1 MATKRKLGE
10 ALPNRAEKNNQPQAV
25 QRIMDTE
32 LTPEEL
38 RIQQLEAQ
46 LAAANPRYRA
56 NVAKTTKKN
65 KVYHSQDYF
74 QAKEQLKRA
83 QLYDKAERKRMSEL
97 NFNASLAGFKQS
109 RYYDEVISSYRAK
122 HGTSPVESD
131 QKTMRGLMLRAKL
144 LESGKANMGGGGAA
158 RKAQNL
164 RYRQQAAVI
173 LGISPDN
180 VTRGISSFMAND
192 PRAAEKLQKYVSMSR
207 IFRGPKAAGIK
218 KFTRRQLAKAQQL

>member
-1 MATKRKLGE
+1 
-10 ALPNRAEKNNQPQAV
+10 
-25 QRIMDTE
+25 
-32 LTPEEL
+32 
-38 RIQQLEAQ
+38 
-46 LAAANPRYRA
+46 
-56 NVAKTTKKN
+56 
-65 KVYHSQDYF
+65 
-74 QAKEQLKRA
+74 
-83 QLYDKAERKRMSEL
+83 
-97 NFNASLAGFKQS
+97 
-109 RYYDEVISSYRAK
+109 
-122 HGTSPVESD
+122 
-131 QKTMRGLMLRAKL
+131 MLRAKL